1 MKDFKGKVAV
11 VTGAASGIGW
21 GLAER
26 CAAEGMKVAIADI
39 EGPALKKAEKTLKA
53 GGADVLTLR
62 TDVSKIGDI
71 ETLAQKTLDSYGGV
85 HLLFNNAGVNT
96 DISMKKP
103 VWENTLADWEWM
115 IGVNL
120 RGVVHGIK
128 VFLPIMLK
136 QNTECHIVN
145 TSSMAGL
152 LLEPQLVIYAV
163 TKTGVIALSEGLYIQ
178 LKEKGVPIGVSV
190 LCPAFVSS
198 RLFEAERNRP
208 AELQNPDK
216 THKPQDVQQARKPA
230 QLVSQFNEVSPT
242 LTPEQNADIVFKAIR
257 EGTFYIFTDPLVQ
270 QLFRQRAEN
279 ILKGKN
285 PERPHIFP

>member
-1 MKDFKGKVAV
+1 MKEFKGRVAV
-11 VTGAASGIGW
+11 ITGGASGIGW

-26 CAAEGMKVAIADI
+26 CAEEGMKVVIADI
-39 EGPALKKAEKTLKA
+39 EGPALQQAEKKLKG
-53 GGADVLTLR
+53 GGANALAVR
-62 TDVSKIGDI
+62 TDVSKLADI
-71 ETLAQKTLDSYGGV
+71 NALAQKTVDTYGGA

-96 DISMKKP
+96 DISMRKP

-128 VFLPIMLK
+128 AFLPIMEK
-136 QNTECHIVN
+136 QNTECYIVN
-145 TSSMAGL
+145 TASMAGL
-152 LLEPQLVIYAV
+152 IAEPQLIIYAV
-163 TKTGVIALSEGLYIQ
+163 TKAGVVAFSEGLYLQ
-178 LKEKGVPIGVSV
+178 LKKKESPISVSV

-208 AELQNPDK
+208 ADLKNPPEPP
-216 THKPQDVQQARKPA
+216 KPRQRAA
-230 QLVSQFNEVSPT
+230 LVSQFNKVSPT
-242 LTPEQNADIVFKAIR
+242 LTPEQSADIVFKAIC

-270 QLFRQRAEN
+270 ELFRQRAEN

-285 PERPHIFP
+285 PEPPRLA